1 MKLGCSSWSFREP
14 IDAGA
19 MDLFAFVKEAH
30 RLGFKA
36 VELLHSHF
44 KETSRAYLDE
54 LMAVA
59 QSEAMDISA
68 VSPSNDFA
76 QEDATKRAGQ
86 VSIVRSWI
94 QIASDMQVK
103 NVRVFTGYNKDG
115 VSYEEQRRW
124 VIDCFRECV
133 PLAQD
138 LEVCLAV
145 ENHSSVMRTADELI
159 ALMEEIDSPA
169 LRMNPD
175 PTNFSEEIWTGLLP
189 KKPGELSRKEI
200 NEANKLICESNR
212 KILPYAVHAHLKVGF
227 MSKAG
232 KLMRADYKGII
243 ETFKEANY
251 DGALSL
257 ELVGPDVSDP
267 SPVLAKCIEQ
277 LRDLL

>member
-1 MKLGCSSWSFREP
+1 
-14 IDAGA
+14 
-19 MDLFAFVKEAH
+19 MDLFTFVKEAR
-30 RLGFKA
+30 RLGFRV

-44 KETSRAYLDE
+44 KETSHAYLDD

-59 QSEAMDISA
+59 QSEAMEISA

-76 QEDATKRAGQ
+76 QEDATQRAGQ

-94 QIASDMQVK
+94 QIASDMRVR
-103 NVRVFTGYNKDG
+103 NVRVFTGYDKEG

-124 VIDCFRECV
+124 VIECFHECV
-133 PLAQD
+133 PFAEN

-145 ENHSSVMRTADELI
+145 ENHSSIMRTADELM

-175 PTNFSEEIWTGLLP
+175 PTNFSSEIWTGLHP

-200 NEANKLICESNR
+200 NEANALICESNR
-212 KILPYAVHAHLKVGF
+212 QIMPYAVHAHLKVGF

-243 ETFKEANY
+243 ETFKEVNY
-251 DGALSL
+251 EGVLSL
-257 ELVGPDVSDP
+257 ELIGPDVSDP
-267 SPVLAKCIEQ
+267 SPVLAKCAKQ
-277 LRDLL
+277 LQDLL